1 MAPPERKP
9 QGPAQGP
16 AQGPVFE
23 PLEPPKLSLPPRTRV
38 PGAAAVVPMPVSKGA
53 QATEAADDPAA
64 VSVPPKPLQNAVAI
78 TYRGG
83 GSLPQVV
90 AKGRGLVAE
99 QIIARAREHGVAV
112 HESKELVALLMQVE
126 LDDHIPPALY
136 RAVAELLAW
145 LYQIEKAT
153 LGGSKVS

>member
-9 QGPAQGP
+9 PA
-16 AQGPVFE
+16 PVFE
-23 PLEPPKLSLPPRTRV
+23 PLEPPKLTLPPRTRV
-38 PGAAAVVPMPVSKGA
+38 PGAAAVVPSQTGKA
-53 QATEAADDPAA
+53 PAA
-64 VSVPPKPLQNAVAI
+64 PAGEATSSPTPTLPKPLQNAVAI

-90 AKGRGLVAE
+90 AKGRGLIAE